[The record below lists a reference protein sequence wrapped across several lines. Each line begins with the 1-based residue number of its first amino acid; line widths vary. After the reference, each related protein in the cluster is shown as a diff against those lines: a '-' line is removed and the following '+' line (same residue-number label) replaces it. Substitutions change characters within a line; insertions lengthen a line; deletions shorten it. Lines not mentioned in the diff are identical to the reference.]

1 MRSSLEA
8 DDAAP
13 TGGLFKFLG
22 TAKGQALNKN
32 NLIMKP
38 ARKRGAIED
47 KVLPGLKPERKQS
60 SIR

>member
-1 MRSSLEA
+1 MEA

-13 TGGLFKFLG
+13 TGGLLKFLG
-22 TAKGQALNKN
+22 TAKGQTLNKN

-38 ARKRGAIED
+38 ALKRGAIED
-47 KVLPGLKPERKQS
+47 KVLPGFKAERQQS